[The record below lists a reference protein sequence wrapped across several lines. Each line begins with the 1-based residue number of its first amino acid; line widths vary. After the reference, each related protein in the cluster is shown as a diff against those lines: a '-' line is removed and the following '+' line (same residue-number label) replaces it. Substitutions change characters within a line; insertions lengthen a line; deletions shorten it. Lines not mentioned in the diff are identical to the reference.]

1 MGILNQ
7 IIRGHVYG
15 YSSIEIAI
23 DGGKLFSSVQS
34 IDYNFERNIGVLR
47 GNGSA
52 MKKGRTRG
60 EFDFKGSISMAK
72 GDDTEFI
79 AILAA
84 LGMGGFAE
92 AVFDIIVTYSELG
105 QGVPVVDTLV
115 GCTITNGA
123 DSHSVGPD
131 PLVKTY
137 ELDMMDILY
146 NGLSPASVAGGGGG
160 ISSIIGG
167 LIP

>member
-1 MGILNQ
+1 MNVLNQ

-15 YSSIEIAI
+15 FSSIEASV
-23 DGGKLFSSVQS
+23 DGVKLFSSFQA
-34 IDYNFERNIGVLR
+34 IEYNFERNIGVLR

-60 EFDFKGSISMAK
+60 EFDFKGSITVAK
-72 GDDTEFI
+72 GDDTAFI
-79 AILAA
+79 AALAA

-92 AVFDIIVTYSELG
+92 GVFDLIVTYSEIG
-105 QGVPVVDTLV
+105 QGAPIVDTLV
-115 GCTITNGA
+115 GCTLTNGG

-137 ELDMMDILY
+137 DLDIMDILY
-146 NGLSPASVAGGGGG
+146 NGISPASAAGGGGG
-160 ISSIIGG
+160 LGSLIGG
-167 LIP
+167 IL